1 MKRNLITL
9 LCVLFTTYG
18 FSQISDLEKNIGQLI
33 EGKNLKLG
41 FMLYDLQSGQ
51 CISINPDDRFPMQS
65 VYKFP
70 IAIAALD
77 YAERNHI
84 ALTDT
89 FTIPDQKLSNTLWS
103 PIRKKQPHGDI
114 KLPLSEIIYQ
124 TIAWSDN
131 NGSDFLLKMIGGPD
145 SAMCYMRNNGLDDIR
160 IRNYES
166 EIQADWKVQFSN
178 YTTPRAMISLLKAFY
193 QKQLLKGGSFDFLW
207 HVMTDTFTGSF
218 RKQISSCAVI
228 ARKTGS
234 SGQNQEG
241 VTAALNDVGIWE
253 VSNQKTLLYAIFI
266 TESTEF
272 PEINAN
278 IIAQIARLISLS
290 H

>member
-18 FSQISDLEKNIGQLI
+18 FSQISDLEKSIDQLI

-89 FTIPDQKLSNTLWS
+89 FTIPDQELSNTLWS
-103 PIRKKQPHGDI
+103 PIRKKQPYGDI
-114 KLPLSEIIYQ
+114 KMPLSEIIYQ
-124 TIAWSDN
+124 TVAWSDN
-131 NGSDFLLKMIGGPD
+131 NGSDFLLRLVGGAD
-145 SAMCYMRNNGLDDIR
+145 SALLYLTNNRFNDIL
-160 IRNYES
+160 IRNSES
-166 EIQADWKVQFSN
+166 EMQASWQIQFAN

-193 QKQLLKGGSFDFLW
+193 QKQLLRGESFDFLW
-207 HVMTDTFTGSF
+207 QVMTDTFTGSF
-218 RKQISSCAVI
+218 RKEIPSCAVI

-234 SGQNQEG
+234 SGQNQKG

-266 TESTEF
+266 TESTES